1 MNVTFC
7 FQIRTLEANGLL
19 LFSSS
24 GVLDKDFLAIELSDG
39 AVRYIF
45 DTGNGAQTLQ
55 QSTSLSSR
63 PINDGQWHDI
73 GIQRTELLRQV
84 LVVDDCIVEGSLAPE
99 SRSVHFDLND
109 DVYIGGVPGHMY
121 QVLPKQVKARD
132 GFHGCVASVFFNGK
146 TRNLLDQ
153 STDIPDSVQHLIKGG
168 CEGIC
173 CCLFAPTIHIHVRVR
188 YRGLRVYATHSPQGH
203 GWSPAESSR

>member
-1 MNVTFC
+1 M
-7 FQIRTLEANGLL
+7 

-24 GVLDKDFLAIELSDG
+24 GVLEKDFLAIELSDG

-45 DTGNGAQTLQ
+45 DTGNGPQMLQ
-55 QSTSLSSR
+55 ATSLSNR

-73 GIQRTELLRQV
+73 GIQRTDLLRQV
-84 LVVDDCIVEGSLAPE
+84 LIVDECIVEGALAPE

-132 GFHGCVASVFFNGK
+132 GFHGCVASVSFNGK
-146 TRNLLDQ
+146 TRNLMDQ

-173 CCLFAPTIHIHVRVR
+173 CRLFESIRICVPVMGGHPGCVRVM
-188 YRGLRVYATHSPQGH
+188 RGHPGCIRVMGGRPERKGD
-203 GWSPAESSR
+203 GWSPRMHHGS